1 MPVVNVPLGTVR
13 NFKDIEKWLEE
24 MARCHVSFRIIT
36 QSLVTGKSQILRKV
50 LDTCGHK
57 GSSKEDYTIAGDR
70 N

>member
-36 QSLVTGKSQILRKV
+36 QSIVTGKSKNPSQSLGHMWSQRK
-50 LDTCGHK
+50 
-57 GSSKEDYTIAGDR
+57 
-70 N
+70 